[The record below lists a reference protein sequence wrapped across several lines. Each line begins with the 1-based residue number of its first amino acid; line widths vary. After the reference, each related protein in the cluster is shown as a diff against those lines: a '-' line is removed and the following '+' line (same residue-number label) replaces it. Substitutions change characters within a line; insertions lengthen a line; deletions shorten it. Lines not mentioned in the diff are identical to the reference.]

1 MSQGFAGSD
10 TKSSASFEREVESR
24 LALGIPALE
33 QKFESLLKRAGIQAD
48 VGISGQT
55 IAVGLDEMSDVQK
68 VKSLL
73 SQTGGV
79 YEVQG
84 VHEDDGFVW
93 VMVRVRPKR
102 AKMKEGA

>member
-1 MSQGFAGSD
+1 
-10 TKSSASFEREVESR
+10 
-24 LALGIPALE
+24 
-33 QKFESLLKRAGIQAD
+33 
-48 VGISGQT
+48 
-55 IAVGLDEMSDVQK
+55 MSDVQK